1 VPDDRLAVPSE
12 TDPDGTAGRAEAAQ
26 RVRQWLADQGV
37 PEAEIERAEGS
48 GSLTLLVVDQLVM
61 PGQPRYTA
69 DDVSRL
75 SGVERPR
82 AERLWRAMGF
92 PDVRDDDVT
101 FYDADLEAI
110 QEFTGRLRSLWTP
123 SYQDVYATRVVSS
136 AMSRIAEVST
146 DELVATV
153 DALRSEGVSDPEI
166 ACTCLD
172 MLDVDAIER
181 ALGYVYRRQLRA
193 ALWRR
198 LSDTRSPGSETV
210 LTVGFVDLVRFT
222 ALTEQVAED
231 QLQRLV
237 DRFEELAH
245 EAVTQHNGRV
255 VKMIGDAV
263 MFVADSPVAALEV
276 ATELVDVYASDE
288 LLPPA
293 RAGLAYGP
301 VLARGGDY
309 FGPVINLASRIV
321 DVARP
326 KSVVVSD
333 EMRAAVGDDERF
345 SWRRLPAMRLKGI
358 GSPPLW
364 VLRRRRDHDDV

>member
-1 VPDDRLAVPSE
+1 
-12 TDPDGTAGRAEAAQ
+12 
-26 RVRQWLADQGV
+26 
-37 PEAEIERAEGS
+37 
-48 GSLTLLVVDQLVM
+48 
-61 PGQPRYTA
+61 
-69 DDVSRL
+69 
-75 SGVERPR
+75 
-82 AERLWRAMGF
+82 MGF
-92 PDVRDDDVT
+92 PDVPDDDVT
-101 FYDADLEAI
+101 FYDADLEAV
-110 QEFTGRLRSLWTP
+110 QEFTGRVRSLWTP

-136 AMSRIAEVST
+136 AMSRIAEVTT
-146 DELVATV
+146 DGLVAAV
-153 DALRSEGVSDPEI
+153 DALRQEGVSDPEI
-166 ACTCLD
+166 AGACLD

-198 LSDTRSPGSETV
+198 LSDARSPGSETV
-210 LTVGFVDLVRFT
+210 LAVGFVDLVRFT

-255 VKMIGDAV
+255 V
-263 MFVADSPVAALEV
+263 EV

-293 RAGLAYGP
+293 RAGLAFGP

-326 KSVVVSD
+326 KSVVVS
-333 EMRAAVGDDERF
+333 EELRAAVGDDERF

-364 VLRRRRDHDDV
+364 VLRRRRDHDDG